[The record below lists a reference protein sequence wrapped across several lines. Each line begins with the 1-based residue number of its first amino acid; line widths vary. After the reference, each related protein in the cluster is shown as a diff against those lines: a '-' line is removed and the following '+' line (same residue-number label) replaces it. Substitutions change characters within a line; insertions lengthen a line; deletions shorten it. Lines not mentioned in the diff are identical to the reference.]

1 MRCVLSRLGLVEL
14 LASGRGRVLWFCF
27 LGWVFDFHDLILF
40 SFCKR
45 TIAQDLALDPSSVA
59 WIEGLSLFASAL
71 GGIAFGR
78 MADRV
83 GRRRAMTA
91 SILVYCAGALCTA
104 AADGPWMLA
113 FARVLAGLGVGGEW
127 GIGHAVVHETF
138 EGKDRDR
145 AHGLLQAGGP
155 LGMALAACTG
165 LFLAPEIGWRS
176 AFLLSGLP
184 ALLVFFARR
193 AMPGPDAPPVRE
205 RVDAPLRALFGRER
219 RRATWTLLAI
229 LTLHMTGFWCVYA
242 EMPNALMRDFS
253 ASAADAGRYQISV
266 NAVHLIADVAFGWL
280 AARFGRGRVF
290 VAFCLFFAGAQFAMA
305 ACWDSFT
312 QSLVAFSV
320 GAAAMGF
327 GAGTWSCFGALFG
340 ICYPPAL
347 RATAAAVLYSCSR
360 GAQLFAKPMSH
371 ALAEWHGSLQPA
383 LWIGASCA
391 LGSAL
396 LYGALPREADVAGSQ
411 CQSDGLSGGRGAS

>member
-1 MRCVLSRLGLVEL
+1 MRCVPSRLGLLEL
-14 LASGRGRVLWFCF
+14 LGSGRGRVLWFCF

-45 TIAQDLALDPSSVA
+45 TIAHELAIDASSVA
-59 WIEGLSLFASAL
+59 WIEGFSLFASAI
-71 GGIAFGR
+71 GGFVFGR
-78 MADRV
+78 MADRI

-104 AADGPWMLA
+104 AADGAWMLA
-113 FARVLAGLGVGGEW
+113 FARALAGLGVGGEW

-165 LFLAPEIGWRS
+165 LFLAPEIGWRN
-176 AFLLSGLP
+176 AFLLAGLP

-193 AMPGPDAPPVRE
+193 AMPGPDAPPVRAAG
-205 RVDAPLRALFGRER
+205 DATLGALFAPGR

-242 EMPNALMRDFS
+242 EIPNALMRDFAATS
-253 ASAADAGRYQISV
+253 ADAGRYQLAV
-266 NAVHLIADVAFGWL
+266 NFVHLLADVAFGWL
-280 AARFGRGRVF
+280 AAQFGRGRVF
-290 VAFCLFFAGAQFAMA
+290 VTFCLFFAAAQLAMA
-305 ACWDSFT
+305 ANWDSFA
-312 QSLVAFSV
+312 QSLLAFTV

-340 ICYPPAL
+340 VCYPPAL
-347 RATAAAVLYSCSR
+347 RATAAAVLYSLSR
-360 GAQLFAKPMSH
+360 GAQLFAKPASH
-371 ALAEWHGSLQPA
+371 ALAEWHGTMQPS
-383 LWIGASCA
+383 LWIGAACA

-396 LYGALPREADVAGSQ
+396 LYSALPRHEVVAGSQ
-411 CQSDGLSGGRGAS
+411 HADGGLSEDRGAP

>member
-45 TIAQDLALDPSSVA
+45 TIAQDLALEPSSVA

-290 VAFCLFFAGAQFAMA
+290 VAFCLFFACAQFAMA

-340 ICYPPAL
+340 VCYPPAL

-396 LYGALPREADVAGSQ
+396 LYGALPRQADVAATQ
-411 CQSDGLSGGRGAS
+411 HETHGLTGGRDVP